1 MSDPHPRPHRGGTPP
16 LPGDKVRKPFGVA
29 LSDEER
35 DLADM
40 VAARHGLT
48 RSAWIRELILDALQ
62 EETGYMDDTRR
73 MAPRRPMPKQ
83 ALRKTETEAGK
94 APG

>member
-1 MSDPHPRPHRGGTPP
+1 MSDSHPRPHRGGTSP
-16 LPGDKVRKPFGVA
+16 LPSDKVRKPFGVA

-40 VAARHGLT
+40 V
-48 RSAWIRELILDALQ
+48 AWIRELILDALQ

-83 ALRKTETEAGK
+83 TLRKTETEAGK